1 MGGSGKPEQ
10 KSDQI
15 DWTKAEFHFAVR
27 TREGKQVKVAII
39 PWPRPVS
46 GSGAPAPVEILKNP
60 KWADAQAGKGAR
72 YAHGEEAEM
81 SVEAPGHD
89 GKRVKFIVE
98 HRNEGQWSVFQT
110 VHGVVQGGVA
120 RAKIVAEHPTIG
132 AKGGALLPAVL
143 RFRKGSIL

>member
-72 YAHGEEAEM
+72 RRERERA
-81 SVEAPGHD
+81 GH
-89 GKRVKFIVE
+89 RVQERPQDERGNLFDLRIEQRIRPPPVRRRE
-98 HRNEGQWSVFQT
+98 
-110 VHGVVQGGVA
+110 
-120 RAKIVAEHPTIG
+120 
-132 AKGGALLPAVL
+132 GGAAE
-143 RFRKGSIL
+143 